1 MHIEFYDF
9 NTRASYQA
17 NCRGASGRL
26 DIEDDVDISNPDLYI
41 HGRDSDGDGDA
52 RFEYG
57 FFGWWIGCQYAIRL
71 KWETGEQV
79 DLVCDSNKKF
89 RNDIESQNKVLA
101 YFKRLVT
108 NGFKYTPLIENDG
121 LYEVTDEFEDI

>member
-1 MHIEFYDF
+1 MYIEFYDF
-9 NTRASYQA
+9 STRASYQA
-17 NCRGASGRL
+17 NCPGASERF
-26 DIEDDVDISNPDLYI
+26 DIENNIAISNPDPFV
-41 HGRDSDGDGDA
+41 HERDRDGDA

-57 FFGWWIGCQYAIRL
+57 YFGWWIGCQYAIRL

-79 DLVCDSNKKF
+79 DLVCDTNKRL

-101 YFKRLVT
+101 YFKRLVA
-108 NGFKYTPLIENDG
+108 NGFKYTPLIEDDG

>member
-1 MHIEFYDF
+1 MYIEFYDF
-9 NTRASYQA
+9 STRASYQA
-17 NCRGASGRL
+17 NCSGASERF
-26 DIEDDVDISNPDLYI
+26 DIENNIAISNPDSYI
-41 HGRDSDGDGDA
+41 HGRDRDGDA

-57 FFGWWIGCQYAIRL
+57 YFCWWIGCQYAIRL
-71 KWETGEQV
+71 KWETGEHV
-79 DLVCDSNKKF
+79 DLVCDTNKRL